1 MGHRVGFPLVQRG
14 KTFHECEMKYK
25 KYGKAYHEVFSR
37 GDGSLIVST
46 VHEES
51 AEDTETEPHDGTQID
66 NGGQDAEHNPEHPD
80 TGHLFLHVKGNA
92 LEIYILTFFHA
103 LLE

>member
-1 MGHRVGFPLVQRG
+1 
-14 KTFHECEMKYK
+14 MKYK

-51 AEDTETEPHDGTQID
+51 AEDTETEPHDGTHHLPAVPGSKVQSFRFHTAESLCGQPPVR
-66 NGGQDAEHNPEHPD
+66 NGIVIGQFGKFD
-80 TGHLFLHVKGNA
+80 
-92 LEIYILTFFHA
+92 
-103 LLE
+103 LLRPS

>member
-1 MGHRVGFPLVQRG
+1 MRNEVQ
-14 KTFHECEMKYK
+14 
-25 KYGKAYHEVFSR
+25 KYGKAYHEVFSPC
-37 GDGSLIVST
+37 DGSLIVST

-80 TGHLFLHVKGNA
+80 YGTSLSSCEGKCP
-92 LEIYILTFFHA
+92 
-103 LLE
+103 

>member
-1 MGHRVGFPLVQRG
+1 MQ
-14 KTFHECEMKYK
+14 HEKG
-25 KYGKAYHEVFSR
+25 GKAYHEIFPR
-37 GDGSLIVST
+37 GYGGLLVGT
-46 VHEES
+46 VNHES

-66 NGGQDAEHNPEHPD
+66 NGGQDAEHDTEHPY

-92 LEIYILTFFHA
+92 LEIYILTIFHA